1 MHEIRQELEIATH
14 AAATF
19 LSGAGHRKRMSG
31 LQWSMSFDVVPRLEL
46 AVAVDELAEN
56 YASDRGACGGY
67 IDDAGLPSAESGP
80 GLNVEH
86 QISMTTEYDYKTY
99 HPQPPTHAR
108 QITTPPPFSLLL
120 MADITKSTSE
130 L

>member
-19 LSGAGHRKRMSG
+19 VSGAGHRKRMSG
-31 LQWSMSFDVVPRLEL
+31 WLSFNVVPRLEL
-46 AVAVDELAEN
+46 AVAVDEVVEN

-80 GLNVEH
+80 GLN
-86 QISMTTEYDYKTY
+86 
-99 HPQPPTHAR
+99 
-108 QITTPPPFSLLL
+108 
-120 MADITKSTSE
+120 TKY

>member
-19 LSGAGHRKRMSG
+19 VSGAGHRKRMSG
-31 LQWSMSFDVVPRLEL
+31 RRRCSMSFDVVPRLEL
-46 AVAVDELAEN
+46 AVAVDEVVEN

-67 IDDAGLPSAESGP
+67 IDIAGLPSAESGP
-80 GLNVEH
+80 GLN
-86 QISMTTEYDYKTY
+86 
-99 HPQPPTHAR
+99 
-108 QITTPPPFSLLL
+108 
-120 MADITKSTSE
+120 TKY